1 MEKFIT
7 KQDEIDE
14 PMIMVEEEVVP
25 HVEPE
30 PEPTEEEPTPPEP
43 LPKER
48 KIKPSLIE
56 GKW

>member
-7 KQDEIDE
+7 KIEELDE

-30 PEPTEEEPTPPEP
+30 PEPTEEEQAPPEP
-43 LPKER
+43 MPKER
-48 KIKPSLIE
+48 KNKPSLIE
-56 GKW
+56 RKW